1 MKVSQRPKIN
11 RPLAP
16 QPSVRSVVIDNQIG
30 ILCHDH
36 RQALARALVPRASLA
51 NCLATIP
58 SSAVPSRRPPSVP
71 RGYYPPNSLQF
82 ILLQPLCS
90 LFSTS
95 VLCFQSLAASFAKK
109 GGVGIPTSARRTATL
124 WTQIEGR
131 LGKVEAR
138 RNEPPDTARATKAL
152 VHSSPLRGLAATRG
166 ACSRRN
172 QSRNMRPMLMDAKD
186 ASMPVVMQKPAAI
199 MPVLVR

>member
-1 MKVSQRPKIN
+1 MKVSQRPEIN
-11 RPLAP
+11 RPLTP

-30 ILCHDH
+30 MLCHDR
-36 RQALARALVPRASLA
+36 RQSLAFALFPCAGLA

-58 SSAVPSRRPPSVP
+58 SSAVPFCRPPSVP
-71 RGYYPPNSLQF
+71 RVYDPPNSRQF
-82 ILLQPLCS
+82 ILLQSLCS

-131 LGKVEAR
+131 LGKVEVR
-138 RNEPPDTARATKAL
+138 RKEPPDTLRATKAL

-172 QSRNMRPMLMDAKD
+172 
-186 ASMPVVMQKPAAI
+186 
-199 MPVLVR
+199 

>member
-1 MKVSQRPKIN
+1 M
-11 RPLAP
+11 
-16 QPSVRSVVIDNQIG
+16 
-30 ILCHDH
+30 LCHDR
-36 RQALARALVPRASLA
+36 RQSRALTLFPRVGLA

-58 SSAVPSRRPPSVP
+58 SSGVPSRRPPSVP
-71 RGYYPPNSLQF
+71 RGYDPPNSLQF

-109 GGVGIPTSARRTATL
+109 RGVGYTPKREAYSSNSL
-124 WTQIEGR
+124 TQIEGR
-131 LGKVEAR
+131 LEKVEAR
-138 RNEPPDTARATKAL
+138 RKEPPDTARATKAL

-166 ACSRRN
+166 ACRRRN

-186 ASMPVVMQKPAAI
+186 ASMPVAMQKPAAI
-199 MPVLVR
+199 MPMPVR

>member
-1 MKVSQRPKIN
+1 MIVAS
-11 RPLAP
+11 
-16 QPSVRSVVIDNQIG
+16 PS
-30 ILCHDH
+30 LLPC
-36 RQALARALVPRASLA
+36 PRAGLA
-51 NCLATIP
+51 HCLATIP
-58 SSAVPSRRPPSVP
+58 SSVVPSRRPPSVP
-71 RGYYPPNSLQF
+71 RGYDPPNPRQV

>member
-1 MKVSQRPKIN
+1 MLKSLQPLSFILKIAPRRPRSEIN

-30 ILCHDH
+30 MLCHDR
-36 RQALARALVPRASLA
+36 RQSLAFTLFPCAGLA

-58 SSAVPSRRPPSVP
+58 SSAVPFCRPPSVP
-71 RGYYPPNSLQF
+71 RGYDPPNSRQF

-109 GGVGIPTSARRTATL
+109 GGVGYTHKREAYSNSLDSNRRTPRKSRGEK
-124 WTQIEGR
+124 EGAAGYR
-131 LGKVEAR
+131 EGDKGAG
-138 RNEPPDTARATKAL
+138 PL
-152 VHSSPLRGLAATRG
+152 VAIAWTRG
-166 ACSRRN
+166 DTGRV
-172 QSRNMRPMLMDAKD
+172 Q
-186 ASMPVVMQKPAAI
+186 QKEPEQKHQA
-199 MPVLVR
+199 

>member
-1 MKVSQRPKIN
+1 MKLSQRPKIN

-16 QPSVRSVVIDNQIG
+16 QPSVRSVVIHKQIG
-30 ILCHDH
+30 MLCHDR
-36 RQALARALVPRASLA
+36 RQSLAFTLFPRAGLA
-51 NCLATIP
+51 NCLGHHYQL
-58 SSAVPSRRPPSVP
+58 SRSLLPTTFSPARLWS
-71 RGYYPPNSLQF
+71 PNSRQV

-109 GGVGIPTSARRTATL
+109 GGVGYTHKREATATL

-131 LGKVEAR
+131 LEKVEAR
-138 RNEPPDTARATKAL
+138 RKEPPDTARATKAL

-166 ACSRRN
+166 ACSKRN

-186 ASMPVVMQKPAAI
+186 ASMPMAMQKPAAI
-199 MPVLVR
+199 MPVPVT

>member
-1 MKVSQRPKIN
+1 MKLSQRPKIN

-30 ILCHDH
+30 MLCHDR
-36 RQALARALVPRASLA
+36 RQSLAFTLFPCAGLA

-58 SSAVPSRRPPSVP
+58 SSGVPSRRPPSVP
-71 RGYYPPNSLQF
+71 RGYDPPNSRQF

-109 GGVGIPTSARRTATL
+109 GGVGSTHNREVYRNSLDSNRRTPGKSRGKEERPAGYR
-124 WTQIEGR
+124 EGDK
-131 LGKVEAR
+131 GAGPFVAV
-138 RNEPPDTARATKAL
+138 AW
-152 VHSSPLRGLAATRG
+152 TRG
-166 ACSRRN
+166 DTGRV
-172 QSRNMRPMLMDAKD
+172 Q
-186 ASMPVVMQKPAAI
+186 QKKPK
-199 MPVLVR
+199 

>member
-1 MKVSQRPKIN
+1 M
-11 RPLAP
+11 
-16 QPSVRSVVIDNQIG
+16 
-30 ILCHDH
+30 LCHD
-36 RQALARALVPRASLA
+36 RRLSLAFAKFPRAGPAHSLA
-51 NCLATIP
+51 TSP

-71 RGYYPPNSLQF
+71 RGYDPPNSLQF

-109 GGVGIPTSARRTATL
+109 RGVGYTHKREATATL

-131 LGKVEAR
+131 LEKVEAR
-138 RNEPPDTARATKAL
+138 RKEPPDTARATKAL

-166 ACSRRN
+166 ACRRRN
-172 QSRNMRPMLMDAKD
+172 Q
-186 ASMPVVMQKPAAI
+186 
-199 MPVLVR
+199 